1 MAYLRSNVPAGL
13 EELLSY
19 FDNTYVSGTCRAIRC
34 PPSRRE
40 PSAPRIRI
48 RRQRPLFPPETWN
61 VLNATVSNTQR
72 TNNETEAWNNAFA
85 RQIGHSHPSL
95 YRLLDNL
102 RKDTA
107 LVHIAL
113 EAEARGHPARK
124 RVRRATRA
132 AASAE
137 SVRCTQRWQ

>member
-1 MAYLRSNVPAGL
+1 MCVCSCLPGMAYLRSNVPAGL

-48 RRQRPLFPPETWN
+48 RRQPPLFPPETWN
-61 VLNATVSNTQR
+61 VFNATVSNTQR
-72 TNNETEAWNNAFA
+72 TNNETEAWNNAFTQQ
-85 RQIGHSHPSL
+85 RGHSHPSV

-102 RKDTA
+102 SKDTA

-113 EAEARGHPARK
+113 EAEARGQPLRK
-124 RVRRATRA
+124 
-132 AASAE
+132 
-137 SVRCTQRWQ
+137 